1 MNPEISL
8 LDVTLTAH
16 RSLSPKALR
25 RLLLIFAA
33 LSLAVSLPF
42 AILGAWP
49 VAGFMGLDVLLIYAA
64 FRANS
69 RAAKSTER
77 VFVSPLELR
86 FAKVSVAGH
95 RKEWTFHPWWTR
107 LERESDEEFGLR
119 KLQWVSRGTVVEI
132 ASCLGPAEKEEF
144 AGVLTRAMAQARRGA
159 RS

>member
-1 MNPEISL
+1 MEPETSL

-25 RLLLIFAA
+25 RLLLAFAA

-42 AILGAWP
+42 AALGAWP
-49 VAGFMGLDVLLIYAA
+49 VVGFMGLDVLLVYVA

-86 FAKVSVAGH
+86 LAKISTTGSS
-95 RKEWTFHPWWTR
+95 KEWKFHPWWTR
-107 LERESDEEFGLR
+107 LERETDEEFGLR
-119 KLQWVSRGTVVEI
+119 KLAWVSHGTAVEI
-132 ASCLGPAEKEEF
+132 AACLGPAEKEEF
-144 AGVLTRAMAQARRGA
+144 ARVLTRAMADARRG
-159 RS
+159 RRF